1 MVKLR
6 SLDFNLQIMEHYLN
20 LGSNL
25 RQVNCRV
32 DFTHHSL
39 HLKATGSLRCQYPA
53 FQGLELICMLL
64 IPQTVAEHVFPSSLS
79 LSFPS
84 IFFSASAH
92 GLVPSLDLSDIKCI
106 K

>member
-53 FQGLELICMLL
+53 FQGLELMCM
-64 IPQTVAEHVFPSSLS
+64 HLS
-79 LSFPS
+79 ARSRRQQQR
-84 IFFSASAH
+84 
-92 GLVPSLDLSDIKCI
+92 GWRGTTDLSYIVCVCVYIYREREMKRGGRE
-106 K
+106 